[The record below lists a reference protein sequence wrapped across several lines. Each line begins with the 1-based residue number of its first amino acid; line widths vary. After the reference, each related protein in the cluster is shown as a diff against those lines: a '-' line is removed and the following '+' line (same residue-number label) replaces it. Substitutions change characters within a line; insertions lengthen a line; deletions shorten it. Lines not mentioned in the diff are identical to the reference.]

1 MEVLSREEMYKVD
14 KYTMNEIGIS
24 SPVLMENAGK
34 GCVDYMINNFL
45 SENDKILI
53 IAGTGNN
60 GGDGFVIGR
69 WLSSL
74 GYFVKII
81 VVGKKEKMSRETAA
95 NLGICTKLDMPII
108 TVESS
113 DEWYQFKS
121 QNKYQKFD
129 LIVDALFG
137 IGLKGEVKGWRK
149 EVIDYINGFE
159 SQKVSVDIP
168 SGVDAQ
174 TGAAKF
180 AVHATTTL
188 TMDSPKYGHVLGKG
202 REKTGSLRVINIGVP
217 KYVHELI
224 KPNAEIINDE
234 RDIKFPERSP
244 LSHKGQYGRVG
255 IIAGSPGYSG
265 AAVMAARSALNS
277 GAGLINL
284 FHPVGMD
291 TIFENSLLEVMTMP
305 LSYDFEANQ
314 RIKGKL
320 LEQDVAL
327 IGPGIGTD
335 EKSVQLLK
343 TVLMM
348 WNKPLIIDADGLN
361 ILAANKNFLNLLK
374 DKAVLLT
381 PHVGEFA
388 RLCGQN
394 IDTITDDPIKHLQK
408 FYKEYGISL
417 LLKSATTIYIDSEG
431 IVFDITGNDGLST
444 GGSGDVLSGIIS
456 SFVAQKNTIR
466 ESAVAASYLLGK
478 TAENLATIYKT
489 PAITPSRIIENIF
502 KK

>member
-180 AVHATTTL
+180 AVHEIGRA
-188 TMDSPKYGHVLGKG
+188 HV
-202 REKTGSLRVINIGVP
+202 
-217 KYVHELI
+217 
-224 KPNAEIINDE
+224 
-234 RDIKFPERSP
+234 
-244 LSHKGQYGRVG
+244 
-255 IIAGSPGYSG
+255 
-265 AAVMAARSALNS
+265 
-277 GAGLINL
+277 
-284 FHPVGMD
+284 
-291 TIFENSLLEVMTMP
+291 
-305 LSYDFEANQ
+305 
-314 RIKGKL
+314 
-320 LEQDVAL
+320 
-327 IGPGIGTD
+327 
-335 EKSVQLLK
+335 
-343 TVLMM
+343 
-348 WNKPLIIDADGLN
+348 
-361 ILAANKNFLNLLK
+361 
-374 DKAVLLT
+374 
-381 PHVGEFA
+381 
-388 RLCGQN
+388 
-394 IDTITDDPIKHLQK
+394 
-408 FYKEYGISL
+408 
-417 LLKSATTIYIDSEG
+417 
-431 IVFDITGNDGLST
+431 
-444 GGSGDVLSGIIS
+444 
-456 SFVAQKNTIR
+456 
-466 ESAVAASYLLGK
+466 
-478 TAENLATIYKT
+478 
-489 PAITPSRIIENIF
+489 
-502 KK
+502 